1 MKMNYTTE
9 IFVSFDFDGTLSL
22 PSVQEYAKELINK
35 GFNVIITTTRHD
47 KYLNQDLIK
56 IKDKL
61 GINKVVYT
69 NGEDKHYFMDG
80 IDIHFDNDEREIRL
94 IERYSKNTEIINVTE
109 KEWKNI
115 AMALMS

>member
-1 MKMNYTTE
+1 
-9 IFVSFDFDGTLSL
+9 
-22 PSVQEYAKELINK
+22 
-35 GFNVIITTTRHD
+35 
-47 KYLNQDLIK
+47 
-56 IKDKL
+56 
-61 GINKVVYT
+61 
-69 NGEDKHYFMDG
+69 MDG